1 MAAMPGSRKWVG
13 ETLRGLREASGL
25 SGVKAAK
32 AAGISQPRISR
43 IETGLMVP
51 TADEIRKL
59 CKLYRAPAAVRRELL
74 AAEADLRQQEV
85 PARAVISS
93 GQGWKM
99 QLRIRRVEHDSAE
112 VWNYQPA
119 MIAGLL
125 QTPEYATVVW
135 GGELDDDGRR
145 WLDER
150 VKRQAILDT
159 GAQITFLMAEGA
171 LRWQGGSAQIM
182 AAQLARLVEVIR
194 TRPNVRIGVIPQY
207 RPADVFTTHGFSVYD
222 RAVVIVG
229 VTTGTSFISD
239 RANVAQYVDLFGHL
253 EKLAVFGDE
262 AVGVIGRVSQDYR

>member
-1 MAAMPGSRKWVG
+1 MAGMPGSRKWVG
-13 ETLRGLREASGL
+13 ETLRGLRKASGL
-25 SGVKAAK
+25 SGVRAAK

-43 IETGLMVP
+43 IETGLMLP
-51 TADEIRKL
+51 TEAEIREFAR
-59 CKLYRAPAAVRRELL
+59 LYKIPAGLRRELL
-74 AAEADLRQQEV
+74 ATEADLRQQEF

-99 QLRIRRVEHDSAE
+99 QLRIRRVEHGSAE

-135 GGELDDDGRR
+135 GGDLDEDGRR

-150 VKRQAILDT
+150 IKRQAILDT
-159 GAQITFLMAEGA
+159 GAQMMFLMAEGA

-182 AAQLARLVEVIR
+182 AGQLARLVEIIR

-222 RAVVIVG
+222 RSTVIVG

-239 RANVAQYVDLFGHL
+239 PANVGQYVDLFGHL
-253 EKLAVFGDE
+253 EKLAVFGEE
-262 AVGVIGRVSQDYR
+262 AAGVIARAAQDYN

>member
-1 MAAMPGSRKWVG
+1 MAGMPGSRRWVG
-13 ETLRGLREASGL
+13 ETLRELRRASGL
-25 SGVKAAK
+25 SGVKAARE
-32 AAGISQPRISR
+32 AGISQPRISR
-43 IETGLMVP
+43 IETGLMLP
-51 TADEIRKL
+51 TASEIRAFAT
-59 CKLYRAPAAVRRELL
+59 LYKIPPALRRELL
-74 AAEADLRQQEV
+74 ATEADLRQQEF

-99 QLRIRRVEHDSAE
+99 QLRIRRVEHGSAE

-135 GGELDDDGRR
+135 GGDLDEDGRR

-150 VKRQAILDT
+150 MARQAILGT
-159 GAQITFLMAEGA
+159 GAQLVFLMAEGA

-182 AAQLARLVEVIR
+182 AGQLARLTEVIS

-222 RAVVIVG
+222 RATVIVG

-239 RANVAQYVDLFGHL
+239 RANVGQYVDLFGHL

-262 AVGVIGRVSQDYR
+262 AAGVISRVAQDYR